1 MAGAGQS
8 AVKKFLPC
16 GARFRV
22 SVMVFI
28 IFESLK
34 YWNGLI
40 SDASN
45 NILGRLKIWV

>member
-1 MAGAGQS
+1 
-8 AVKKFLPC
+8 LPC
-16 GARFRV
+16 GVRFRV

-40 SDASN
+40 SD
-45 NILGRLKIWV
+45 GLKIIF